1 MIVTCASWLRH
12 ASPRRPRE
20 HGRVLSRQARGTA
33 PTGGRRSL
41 RAVLEDPALRVPL
54 TYFVVAQLLDVVT
67 TLMGLVV
74 GLIEVNPLT
83 ADVMLRF
90 GAFGLLVQKVP
101 TVLVAMLAVTILPRR
116 AAIVA
121 AWAFTLFMAAVI
133 ASNVGLLAALH
144 SA

>member
-1 MIVTCASWLRH
+1 M
-12 ASPRRPRE
+12 
-20 HGRVLSRQARGTA
+20 
-33 PTGGRRSL
+33 

-54 TYFVVAQLLDVVT
+54 TYFVVGQLLDIIT

-74 GLIEVNPLT
+74 GLTEVNPVT

-90 GAFGLLVQKVP
+90 GAFGLLVQKIP
-101 TVLVAMLAVTILPRR
+101 TVLVAAAAVTILPRR

-121 AWAFTLFMAAVI
+121 AWGFTAFMAAVV
-133 ASNVGLLAALH
+133 ASNVGVLAALH